1 MKIGIDLGGSHIA
14 VGVVTEDGKILV
26 KKQEDLNISNK
37 ENIKELIRDKIIS
50 LINSVLKE
58 LQMPTF
64 VIEKIGIGVPGIVKE
79 NVIEKC
85 EKYEIYNWD
94 LAKELIEVYGISVNI
109 QNDALCAAKAEVL
122 YGNLK
127 DLSKGVFMC
136 LGTGIGGSIIIENK
150 VYPSE
155 FGHMIIEENGRMCHC
170 KRKGCFE
177 TYSSMKVFKEG
188 IIELLNLNKDT
199 KSEEILNI
207 LNYEKENRELNKY
220 IDEYLEKFLI
230 GISNIINIINPDVI
244 CVGGSFTYFEDVLYK
259 KLLEKVDNLTCQ
271 FNKPK
276 IVLAKLQNDAG
287 IIGATIF

>member
-14 VGVVTEDGKILV
+14 VGVVTDDGKILA
-26 KKQEDLNISNK
+26 KKQENLNISSK
-37 ENIKELIRDKIIS
+37 ENMKELIRDKIIS

-79 NVIEKC
+79 NIIEKC
-85 EKYEIYNWD
+85 EKYGIYNWD
-94 LAKELIEVYGISVNI
+94 LANELTEIYGISVNV
-109 QNDALCAAKAEVL
+109 QNDALSAAKAEVL

-127 DLSKGVFMC
+127 DLSKAVFMC
-136 LGTGIGGSIIIENK
+136 LGTGIGGSIIVENN
-150 VYPSE
+150 VFPSE

-188 IIELLNLNKDT
+188 IIELLNLNKET

-207 LNYEKENRELNKY
+207 LNYEKENKELNKY

-230 GISNIINIINPDVI
+230 GLTNIINILNPDTI
-244 CVGGSFTYFEDVLYK
+244 CIGGSFVYFEEVLYK
-259 KLLEKVDNLTCQ
+259 RLLEKVDNLTYQ

-276 IVLAKLQNDAG
+276 IVLAKLKNDAG
-287 IIGATIF
+287 IIGSTIF